1 MSNST
6 PARDAF
12 PHAALMRAQL
22 TETGDGTVAVTV
34 DLPGRT
40 PHDLTAPD
48 PTEARGELL
57 AAARD
62 FLTEQGHSFGRLAV
76 TEADREWQL
85 VVPADPTQ
93 EPVVLDDTTREPA
106 DNAQAPDVS
115 EPPSQLHATDSL
127 PAPDHARDLDRSA
140 LYAPRRGALGRL
152 GERLERALKDKAERR
167 EDEIEEQLNRRWVVH
182 DTNVIVISSSKGG
195 VAKTTNTIQLGT
207 CLATYLPNQRVA
219 AIDFN
224 VGAGALGAAAAEDRQ
239 ADHTMFEL
247 HRDRARITRHSLIQP
262 YVSSLASGLD
272 LLTVPPQP
280 ELALEITPEHYQEL
294 FDELL
299 LDSYDVLLLDTS
311 ADIMNPVT
319 RWALANGT
327 QLVIST
333 EQGFM
338 TGSVVQHALDY
349 LLSQPAANGGEKAI
363 AVINKVLGDARAG
376 SADETERALRSASA
390 TMPVIRIPYDLDLR
404 ALIDSGHY
412 DLSLVKR
419 RATRLP
425 IKEMALEVCL
435 RLV

>member
-1 MSNST
+1 
-6 PARDAF
+6 
-12 PHAALMRAQL
+12 MRAQF
-22 TETGDGTVAVTV
+22 TEKGDGTVAVTL
-34 DLPGRT
+34 DLPGRAT
-40 PHDLTAPD
+40 RGLTAPD
-48 PTEARGELL
+48 STEARGELL

-62 FLTEQGHSFGRLAV
+62 FLTEQQHSFGRLTV

-93 EPVVLDDTTREPA
+93 EPVVLDDITREPA
-106 DNAQAPDVS
+106 DNGQPPGVS
-115 EPPSQLHATDSL
+115 EPPEPQTAASL
-127 PAPDHARDLDRSA
+127 PAPGSPQLDRSA

-152 GERLERALKDKAERR
+152 SERLERTLKDKAERR

-195 VAKTTNTIQLGT
+195 VAKSTNTIQLGT

-262 YVSSLASGLD
+262 YVSSLPSGLD

-280 ELALEITPEHYQEL
+280 ELALEITPQHYQEL

-319 RWALANGT
+319 RWALASGT

-333 EQGFM
+333 EPGFM

-349 LLSQPAANGGEKAI
+349 LLSQPAARGGKAI
-363 AVINKVLGDARAG
+363 AVINKVLNDARAG
-376 SADETERALRSASA
+376 SADETERALRSANP
-390 TMPVIRIPYDLDLR
+390 TMPVIRIPYDLDIR

-419 RATRLP
+419 RSTRLP
-425 IKEMALEVCL
+425 IKEMALEVCK

>member
-1 MSNST
+1 
-6 PARDAF
+6 
-12 PHAALMRAQL
+12 MRAQL
-22 TETGDGTVAVTV
+22 TEKGDGTVAVTV
-34 DLPGRT
+34 DLPGRA

-48 PTEARGELL
+48 ATEARGELL

-62 FLTEQGHSFGRLAV
+62 FLTEEGHSFGRLAV

-93 EPVVLDDTTREPA
+93 EPVVLDDITREPQPA
-106 DNAQAPDVS
+106 DTGQAPDIS
-115 EPPSQLHATDSL
+115 EPPSQPHATNSL

-140 LYAPRRGALGRL
+140 LYTRRRGAFGRL
-152 GERLERALKDKAERR
+152 SERLEHALKDKTERR

-195 VAKTTNTIQLGT
+195 VAKTTNTIQIGT

-224 VGAGALGAAAAEDRQ
+224 VGGGALGAAAAEDRQ

-262 YVSSLASGLD
+262 YVSSLPSGLD

-280 ELALEITPEHYQEL
+280 ELALEITPQHYQEL

-319 RWALANGT
+319 RWALASGT

-349 LLSQPAANGGEKAI
+349 LLSQPAARGGKAI
-363 AVINKVLGDARAG
+363 AVINKVLNDARAG
-376 SADETERALRSASA
+376 SADETERALRSANP
-390 TMPVIRIPYDLDLR
+390 TMPVIRIPYDLDIR

-419 RATRLP
+419 RSTRLP
-425 IKEMALEVCL
+425 IKEMALEVCK